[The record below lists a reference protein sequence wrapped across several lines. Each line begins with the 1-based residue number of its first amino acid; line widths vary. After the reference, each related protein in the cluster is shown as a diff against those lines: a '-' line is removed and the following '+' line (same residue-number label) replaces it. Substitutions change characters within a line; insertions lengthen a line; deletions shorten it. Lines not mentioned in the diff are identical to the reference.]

1 MSSESVDKELADI
14 LAEGYREEMM
24 SLLKYRQ
31 IASSLQR
38 LYGSNDLAEIMRDE
52 EMHANLFLEITKD
65 LNLDVAFIGE
75 EALRKEL
82 TAIANEELNIV
93 KKYEYLIKSG
103 KIKNERIVNLLKH
116 LIEDSKRHSELLKQ
130 LSKKDFKKPAVF
142 KH

>member
-38 LYGSNDLAEIMRDE
+38 LYGSNDLAQIMRDE

-65 LNLDVAFIGE
+65 LNLDIAFIGE
-75 EALRKEL
+75 EALKKEL
-82 TAIANEELNIV
+82 TTIANEELNIV
-93 KKYEYLIKSG
+93 KKYEDLVKSR
-103 KIKNERIVNLLKH
+103 KIKNEQVVNLLKH
-116 LIEDSKRHSELLKQ
+116 LIEDSKRHNEILKKLSET
-130 LSKKDFKKPAVF
+130 DFKKHAVV
-142 KH
+142 KR